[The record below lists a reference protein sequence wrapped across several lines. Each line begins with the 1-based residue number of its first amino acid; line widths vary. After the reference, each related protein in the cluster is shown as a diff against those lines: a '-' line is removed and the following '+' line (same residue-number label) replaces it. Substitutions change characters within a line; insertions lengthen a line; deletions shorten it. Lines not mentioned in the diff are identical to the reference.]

1 VTAGRTSDETLVV
14 DVDQPDGGTV
24 LTALVED
31 GVAPALAR
39 ADHTLWGPDAESEAA
54 VRLGWIELPR
64 TSRPLL
70 AEVEALHAEL
80 RQEGL
85 DHIVLAGMGGS
96 SLAPEV
102 ICATYG
108 VDLTVLDSTD
118 PGVVRRALADRLDR
132 SVLVVSSKSGSTVET
147 DSQRRVYLEAF
158 AQAGIDGSS
167 RIVVVTDPGSPL
179 AKLGESEGYRR
190 VFLAD
195 PNVGGRYSALSA
207 FGLVPSGL
215 AGVDIAGLLDEADA
229 VLSIL
234 ADASD
239 RNPGLTLGAALGAA
253 HNAGR
258 DKVVLGEGSTSIN
271 GFAAWTEQ
279 LVAESTG
286 KQGRGLLP
294 VDVGG
299 TSSTTPGW
307 FDAGPDATP
316 VALGRPDHAVD
327 GQIVTGG
334 PLGAM
339 FQLWETAVAVAGR
352 VIGINP
358 FDQPNVE
365 EAKRQARALLDDPH
379 TGDGLPLAWVEGAVE
394 VYGDPRT
401 LRGEQT
407 LDYLFETLHYL
418 VPERGYL
425 SLQAYLDR
433 DADADAARLRDL
445 VAARTS
451 LQTTFGWGP
460 RFLHSTGQYH
470 KGGHPNGGFVQITG
484 AVVDD
489 LAIPDRPY
497 TFGQLQRAQAAGD
510 ARVLAG
516 LGRPVV
522 RLHLTDRRAGLVQLL
537 AAAGKGAS

>member
-1 VTAGRTSDETLVV
+1 VTAGRASDETLTVA
-14 DVDQPDGGTV
+14 VDQPDDGDV
-24 LTALVED
+24 LSSLVED

-39 ADHTLWGPDAESEAA
+39 GDSTLWGPGAESEAA
-54 VRLGWIELPR
+54 VRLGWVELPR

-70 AEVEALHAEL
+70 AEIEALRAEL
-80 RQEGL
+80 RQEGI
-85 DHIVLAGMGGS
+85 DHVVLAGMGGS

-102 ICATYG
+102 ICATND
-108 VDLTVLDSTD
+108 VALTVLDSTD
-118 PGVVRRALADRLDR
+118 PGVVRRALDDRLDR
-132 SVLVVSSKSGSTVET
+132 TVLVVSSKSGTTVET
-147 DSQRRVYLEAF
+147 DSQRRAFLHAF
-158 AQAGIDGSS
+158 AQAGIDGPS
-167 RIVVVTDPGSPL
+167 RIVIVTDPGSPL

-215 AGVDIAGLLDEADA
+215 AGVDVAGLLDEAEA
-229 VLSIL
+229 VLDTL
-234 ADASD
+234 ADSSEH
-239 RNPGLTLGAALGAA
+239 NPGLTLGAALGAA

-258 DKVVLGEGSTSIN
+258 DKVVLGAGSTAIK
-271 GFAAWTEQ
+271 GFAAWAEQ

-294 VDVGG
+294 VDVRG

-307 FDAGPDATP
+307 FDAGDDATL

-327 GQIVTGG
+327 SQIITDG

-339 FQLWETAVAVAGR
+339 LQLWETAVAIAGR
-352 VIGINP
+352 VIGIDP

-365 EAKRQARALLDDPH
+365 DAKRQARALLDDPH
-379 TGDGLPLAWVEGAVE
+379 TGDGLPLAWTEGAVE
-394 VYGDPRT
+394 VHGDPAT
-401 LRGEQT
+401 LRGDQT
-407 LDYLFETLHYL
+407 LAALFESLHYL
-418 VPERGYL
+418 VPTNGYL
-425 SLQAYLDR
+425 ALQAYLDR

-445 VAARTS
+445 VAARTY

-470 KGGHPNGGFVQITG
+470 KGGHPNGGFLQITG
-484 AVVDD
+484 AVTED

-497 TFGQLQRAQAAGD
+497 TFGELQRAQAAGD

-522 RLHLTDRRAGLVQLL
+522 RLHLTDRRTGLAQLL
-537 AAAGKGAS
+537 DAAGKVRS